1 MTAIHHRIPG
11 GPEPVAPYSHAVEAD
26 GWLFVTGQI
35 ASGEAGAPLPAGIEA
50 ETRKVFDNLQFI
62 LRGLDLG
69 LEHVVFARV
78 YLTEFKEDYA
88 AMNKL
93 YRSYFAEDRLPGR
106 TCVGVTALAD
116 GARVEIDFIA
126 RRP

>member
-1 MTAIHHRIPG
+1 
-11 GPEPVAPYSHAVEAD
+11 
-26 GWLFVTGQI
+26 
-35 ASGEAGAPLPAGIEA
+35 
-50 ETRKVFDNLQFI
+50 
-62 LRGLDLG
+62 
-69 LEHVVFARV
+69 VVFARV

-88 AMNKL
+88 AMNRI

-106 TCVGVTALAD
+106 TCVGVTGLAD